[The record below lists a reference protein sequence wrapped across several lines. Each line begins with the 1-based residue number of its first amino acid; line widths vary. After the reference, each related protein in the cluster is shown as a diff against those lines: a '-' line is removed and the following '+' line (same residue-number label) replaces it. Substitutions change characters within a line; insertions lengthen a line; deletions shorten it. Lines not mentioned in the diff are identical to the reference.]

1 MNSTP
6 VLATGSAAYASANRK
21 MLARML
27 WRATLVPRRRGLAA
41 LLAVV
46 VAAAVSTAMMDL
58 YVDAQAKLQ
67 KEFRGYGANIVV
79 LAPSAAADAP
89 LAGKQLALPPDALAR
104 VEAVLAGRGV
114 AVPFAYTV
122 ASTSDG
128 SPIVVAGTEMAFAQ
142 KLNRWWSVTAW
153 PASPKTALLGERAAG
168 IVLPQNQKN
177 PQPFELWF
185 QGRSIRLAPVG
196 RLHTGAAED
205 SRIFIPLDDFSP
217 WTGLQPNSIEIAASG
232 SPEEINDIARRLSL
246 ALPEAQVRPV
256 RQITEAEARVLG
268 KTRTALLVSILLIII
283 TAALCLLSTLTAW
296 VLDQRRNFA
305 VMKALGASERTL
317 GAFFAAEAAF
327 IGVIGAILGFV
338 IGVGIAAWIG
348 RVNFHA
354 PVVPRLSVFPVILLA
369 SVAVALLAA
378 VLPMALLARVQPA
391 RILKGE

>member
-6 VLATGSAAYASANRK
+6 LPASAAAAYASANRK
-21 MLARML
+21 MLARLL
-27 WRATLVPRRRGLAA
+27 WRATLVARRRGLAA

-46 VAAAVSTAMMDL
+46 VAAAVSTAMMNL
-58 YVDAQAKLQ
+58 YTDAQAKLQ

-79 LAPSAAADAP
+79 LAPSAADAP
-89 LAGKQLALPPDALAR
+89 LADKQLPLPPDALAR
-104 VEAVLAGRGV
+104 VESVLAGRGV
-114 AVPFAYTV
+114 AVPFAYAV
-122 ASTSDG
+122 ASTNDG

-153 PASPKTALLGERAAG
+153 PAAPKTALLGERAAG
-168 IVLPQNQKN
+168 IVLPQSQKN
-177 PQPFELWF
+177 SQPFELWF
-185 QGRSIRLAPVG
+185 RGRSIRLAPVG
-196 RLHTGAAED
+196 WLRTGAAED
-205 SRIFIPLDDFSP
+205 SRIFISLHDFSA
-217 WTGLQPNSIEIAASG
+217 WTGLEPNSIEIAASG
-232 SPEEINDIARRLSL
+232 SPAEISDIARRLSTV
-246 ALPEAQVRPV
+246 LPEARVRPV
-256 RQITEAEARVLG
+256 RQITEAETRVLG
-268 KTRTALLVSILLIII
+268 KTRAALLVSVLLIIF

-391 RILKGE
+391 TILKGE